1 MRNFIFL
8 LLLQVTIQA
17 IAQDCDIVS
26 KIQNDYLNDS
36 KILALREIYSDTT
49 SSNADSIEIPLSLTN
64 KYLGALSVIYSM
76 ENDVI
81 DTIFNEYNIHTFPNV
96 PYMEIGMIAD
106 TNYTW
111 IQNFLVDSV
120 ISGNAQF
127 DSLMVKYDFKL
138 HSYINLSVGASI
150 RITTPRY
157 LNLEPIVDSLEKIQ
171 GLDLVDAME
180 SWAGDGANIDNSSS
194 NDTTYIS
201 FSIGWGDCPAGCINR
216 KYWNF
221 SIYDC
226 NGTYLGTSGDN
237 YTSINVASQFDY
249 NIYPNPVND
258 VLTIESWNEI
268 ERIEIYDL
276 QGKLIIGY
284 NKISNQ
290 LDLSELKTGQYLL
303 RIQNKNDDRLTMRII
318 KR

>member
-1 MRNFIFL
+1 MSIR
-8 LLLQVTIQA
+8 A
-17 IAQDCDIVS
+17 IAQDCDIVTQ
-26 KIQNDYLNDS
+26 IQNDYLNDA

-81 DTIFNEYNIHTFPNV
+81 DTIFNENNIHAFPDV
-96 PYMEIGMIAD
+96 PFMEIGMIAD
-106 TNYTW
+106 TNYSW

-127 DSLMVKYDFKL
+127 DSLMVRYNFKL
-138 HSYINLSVGASI
+138 QSYIYLSVGASI
-150 RITTPRY
+150 RITTPRH
-157 LNLEPIVDSLEKIQ
+157 LNLEPIVDSLERIQ
-171 GLDLVDAME
+171 GLDLVEAME
-180 SWAGDGANIDNSSS
+180 SWAGDGANIDYSSS

-201 FSIGWGDCPAGCINR
+201 FSIGWGDCPSGCINR

-237 YTSINVASQFDY
+237 YSSINEVSQNDY
-249 NIYPNPVND
+249 KIYPNPVND
-258 VLTIESWNEI
+258 DLTIENRNEI
-268 ERIEIYDL
+268 ERIDIYDL

-284 NKISNQ
+284 TKIFNQ
-290 LDLSELKTGQYLL
+290 LDLSDLKTGQYIL
-303 RIQNKNDDRLTMRII
+303 RIQNKNGDRLTMKII